1 MIELMDCPFCGSAVA
16 IVENVW
22 AEPAGVWCKH
32 CGLMA
37 RFSLCDDKESITR
50 AWNRRDDNIDTPN

>member
-1 MIELMDCPFCGSAVA
+1 MIELRDCPFCGSAVA

-50 AWNRRDDNIDTPN
+50 AWNRRAGEQDE